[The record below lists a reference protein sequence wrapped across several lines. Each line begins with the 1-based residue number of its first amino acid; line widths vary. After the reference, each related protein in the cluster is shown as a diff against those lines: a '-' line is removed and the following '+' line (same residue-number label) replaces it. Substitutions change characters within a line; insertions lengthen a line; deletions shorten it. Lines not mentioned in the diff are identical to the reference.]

1 MPDYSKGCIYKIK
14 HKEDYDDE
22 NIYVGSTCN
31 IIRRR
36 CKHKN
41 TCNNPEKEGHNR
53 LVYQHIRINGGW
65 DDFILIKIHDYPCK
79 DKDEL
84 KIEERRMV
92 DILKSK
98 LNMISP
104 YLTDEEYIEKDKD
117 RCKKYRE
124 NNKEKIA
131 EKKREEYLNNKEKII
146 ERSRIRYENNKEE
159 RKEKI
164 TCECGSVVSKAS
176 MTRHCKTK
184 THQQWIKNKNLN
196 IN

>member
-36 CKHKN
+36 CQHKSN
-41 TCNNPEKEGHNR
+41 LSNENSKDYNAP
-53 LVYQHIRINGGW
+53 VYKYIRDNGGW

-84 KIEERRMV
+84 NIEERRMV

-98 LNMISP
+98 LNMRVP
-104 YLTDEEYIEKDKD
+104 ARTQKEYYEDKKEIIKE
-117 RCKKYRE
+117 RVNKYRE
-124 NNKEKIA
+124 DNKEDIN
-131 EKKREEYLNNKEKII
+131 EK
-146 ERSRIRYENNKEE
+146 

-164 TCECGSVVSKAS
+164 TCDCGCIV
-176 MTRHCKTK
+176 TK
-184 THQQWIKNKNLN
+184 RILKLHKITDKHHKYLNKKNL
-196 IN
+196 IIK